1 VKRGRGRP
9 PGKTEKRKE
18 STSEDQKMKTNKD
31 VFQQSSD
38 ENIKK
43 KTINRKDSLRKKYKV
58 DMISID
64 TKNNTLCCIIIV
76 LAH

>member
-1 VKRGRGRP
+1 
-9 PGKTEKRKE
+9 
-18 STSEDQKMKTNKD
+18 MKTNKD

-43 KTINRKDSLRKKYKV
+43 KTINRKVSLRKKYKV

-64 TKNNTLCCIIIV
+64 TKNRTPIPGLFSLVCF
-76 LAH
+76 